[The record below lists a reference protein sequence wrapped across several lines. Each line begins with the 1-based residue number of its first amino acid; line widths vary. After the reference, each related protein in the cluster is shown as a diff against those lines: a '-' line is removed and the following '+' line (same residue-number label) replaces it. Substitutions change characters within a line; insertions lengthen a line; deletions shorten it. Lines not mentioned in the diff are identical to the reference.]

1 MNYEFIKDIIGS
13 PWQIEPR
20 TLNSLYPVFRGMF
33 SGFHIEQGA
42 EPKNH
47 LRSAISAITRDIV
60 AGYYADD
67 QPELMVEEEPEEK
80 PQAKIINVL
89 PLRGVLTKH
98 DQDCGPRGTRTL
110 AGRLLESD
118 EDENVIGHIM
128 VIESGGGQ
136 VSAVPELTDAIGKLT
151 KPIVVW
157 IDGCA
162 CSAAYYIACYCKEII
177 ASRDMDMV
185 GCIGT
190 MITWE
195 GRKSKSPENEDG
207 EISVTIYADSSPEK
221 NLEWEKAINE
231 FDFTLAKERLLN
243 PFNEKFQA
251 DVMANR
257 PQVLPAELKGRT
269 YMAHEVEGSLIDS
282 IGDFSM
288 AIDRVL
294 ALAKFSNEPTADPT
308 EGNQQITNT
317 PIEMNQFPHL
327 NSVLNVEA
335 LESTEDGAFLNEEQ
349 FASLEERLEL
359 NQQLATERDNA
370 VQELAT
376 ASLSLSEAQAT
387 IATAYDPFNAID
399 PTVASAETPEAK
411 AQAVRTLLAVRPA
424 VLPVQAIGLYDD
436 VIANEVDWEAINNL
450 PHNKAVDA
458 NS

>member
-13 PWQIEPR
+13 PWQIEPQM
-20 TLNSLYPVFRGMF
+20 LNSLYPVFRGMF
-33 SGFHIEQGA
+33 SGLHIEQGK
-42 EPKNH
+42 EPKKH
-47 LRSAISAITRDIV
+47 LRSAISAVTRDIV

-67 QPELMVEEEPEEK
+67 QPELMVEEEDEK
-80 PQAKIINVL
+80 PQAKIINVF

-98 DQDCGPRGTRTL
+98 DQECGPRGTRTL

-136 VSAVPELTDAIGKLT
+136 VSAVPELTDAIQKLT

-177 ASRDMDMV
+177 ASRPLDFV

-190 MITWE
+190 MARYE
-195 GRKSKSPENEDG
+195 GRKNKSPENEDG
-207 EISVTIYADSSPEK
+207 EISVTIYSDGSEEK
-221 NLEWEKAINE
+221 NEDVDKAINE
-231 FDFTLAKERLLN
+231 FDFKLVKERILN
-243 PFNEKFQA
+243 PFNEKFLA

-269 YMAHEVEGSLIDS
+269 YFAQDVIGSLVDA
-282 IGDFSM
+282 IGEFSM

-294 ALAKFSNEPTADPT
+294 ALANFSNEPAAEPDTA
-308 EGNQQITNT
+308 NQQITNT
-317 PIEMNQFPHL
+317 KIEMKQFPHL
-327 NSVLNVEA
+327 NSVLAVEA
-335 LESTEDGAFLNEEQ
+335 LEATEEGAFLNEEQ

-359 NQQLATERDNA
+359 NQQLATERDTA
-370 VQELAT
+370 VQELESAT
-376 ASLSLSEAQAT
+376 ATLGTAQASL
-387 IATAYDPFNAID
+387 AAAYDPFNAID
-399 PTVASAETPEAK
+399 PTVAAAETPEAK
-411 AQAVRTLLAVRPA
+411 AEAIRTILAARPA
-424 VLPVQAIGLYDD
+424 AAPVQNLGQDD
-436 VIANEVDWEAINNL
+436 LITDNVDWEAIDNL